1 MDSVLKAALR
11 RFISE
16 EHIRNVL
23 QGEWVALYDDEGNRL
38 EGIRGRI
45 GVSAMT
51 LGGQEIGIDFM
62 EMQPGSAFPLHTHQ
76 GDHILYVVSGRG
88 LAQVGGRDH
97 PLETGDTIFV
107 PAEHPHSFKTYA
119 DSITP
124 FQILAVGH
132 PHKHLSA
139 TDRMHLVHDHD
150 GE

>member
-1 MDSVLKAALR
+1 MNSVLEAALR
-11 RFISE
+11 RFISD

-23 QGEWVALYDDEGNRL
+23 EGDWVDLFDDDGNKL
-38 EGIRGRI
+38 DGIRGRI

-51 LGGQEIGIDFM
+51 FGDHEIGIDFM
-62 EMQPGSAFPLHTHQ
+62 EMQPGSAFPLHTHE

-88 LAQVGGRDH
+88 LAQVGGEDH

-107 PAEHPHSFKTYA
+107 PAEHPHSFKTYH
-119 DSITP
+119 DSTSP

-139 TDRMHLVHDHD
+139 VDRMHLVRGPDD
-150 GE
+150 